1 MWCHERNRLRAVH
14 AGLVLFIA
22 TGSVA
27 AAEDATP
34 SLKVSGKAALSVEA
48 RAAGES
54 FEVRA
59 TLSDE
64 VGRPLPNAE
73 VRMRAESG
81 GAATLHRCGDPRGE
95 AGAELLL
102 STDKAGHVC
111 ISVTGMST
119 GSVEL
124 TFQDPRGYLEK
135 TSRTLRLPDGITP
148 TFDVGFDPPLS
159 AVALDQPMQELGL
172 VARAASGA
180 ASPEGAE
187 LTLSIA
193 EDGAERELGRAALD
207 GLGEVHRMSV
217 VSATFGN
224 PGPARLIARLRSRNG
239 DELARATTP
248 ILRSA
253 TVQLHLSSAA
263 SAGID
268 PGTPLQV
275 TATSALGAA
284 PSGVVEA
291 RSRGISIAAAR
302 VRNGAATLTLP
313 STSNALVGGVLSLEY
328 VGGGSGW
335 LSGAPLEVKVLP
347 AGPSYARY
355 AAWFVA
361 AALAGLAV
369 VLGWRRPARPRPVEE
384 PAPPRIRAS
393 VEVLEKFGSGGG
405 YRGFV
410 KDAHDGVPVSP
421 AVINF
426 LAPNRAVLLQAR
438 TASDG
443 SFHVE
448 SSNFPRDTRVEVT
461 APFHATLVAPLPV
474 PGVIELSLVSRRRAL
489 LERLVRWAERR
500 GKPWTRLAG
509 EPTPAHIVAVAN
521 AESEP
526 QVERWARDVERLA
539 FGAVPPDAASE
550 QSVGDDPKARL
561 D

>member
-14 AGLVLFIA
+14 AGLVLFLS

-27 AAEDATP
+27 AVEDGP
-34 SLKVSGKAALSVEA
+34 SLKISGKASLSVEA
-48 RAAGES
+48 RATGEA

-111 ISVTGMST
+111 ISVTGMPA

-135 TSRTLRLPDGITP
+135 TSRTLRLPEGITP
-148 TFDVGFDPPLS
+148 TYDVGFDPPLS
-159 AVALDQPMQELGL
+159 SVALDQPMQELGL

-187 LTLSIA
+187 LTLALA

-207 GLGEVHRMSV
+207 GLGEVHRMSL
-217 VSATFGN
+217 VSATFGS
-224 PGPARLIARLRSRNG
+224 PGPARLIARLRSRSG

-248 ILRSA
+248 VLRSA

-263 SAGID
+263 STGID
-268 PGTPLQV
+268 PSVPLQV

-302 VRNGAATLTLP
+302 IRNGAATLTLP
-313 STSNALVGGVLSLEY
+313 STPNALGGTLSLEY

-355 AAWFVA
+355 AAWVLA

-369 VLGWRRPARPRPVEE
+369 VLGWRRPPRPRPLEE

-410 KDAHDGVPVSP
+410 KDAHEGVPISP

-426 LAPNRAVLLQAR
+426 VGPNRAVLLQAR

-443 SFHVE
+443 SFHIE
-448 SSNFPRDTRVEVT
+448 SSNFPRDARVEVS

-500 GKPWTRLAG
+500 GKPWTRLVG

-550 QSVGDDPKARL
+550 QGVGDDPKARL